1 MKSTIQWG
9 VAGVIVVAAAG
20 AVFATTDEESAV
32 QDSMEGHDH
41 AAMMA
46 GMEQARPVALDDA
59 DARRI
64 GVTFTTVET
73 RPLERSVE
81 AVGTA
86 TYDET
91 GLRAVTP
98 KVAGWVER
106 LRVDFTGAPVRRGE
120 PLLDLYSPE
129 LVTAQEE
136 LALAARLRR
145 DASGERARTN
155 AEALVRSA
163 RRRLAYWDIP
173 EAEVRRIEDTG
184 EIRRSLT
191 LEAPASGIVVEKP
204 VVEGSRV
211 AAGDVLY
218 RIADLST
225 IWIEA
230 DVFER
235 DLALVEEGRQ
245 AAVRFEALPGETFSA
260 RVAYVHPTVSLEART
275 GRVRLELPNPRGELR
290 PGMYARVAFDLPPTE
305 ALPLIP
311 RSALLETGERS
322 LVFVL
327 GDDGTLEPRA
337 VVAGRAAG
345 REVQILQGLTPG
357 ERVVSSAA
365 FLIDAESNLGSLGG
379 SPDGTQGMDGTD
391 HSQTDHS
398 QHPATPPDTAGGGP
412 GAHGGHGATGSGT
425 SGKGSTGNG
434 GGS

>member
-9 VAGVIVVAAAG
+9 ISGLIVVVAAG
-20 AVFATTDEESAV
+20 AVLGATGGESAV
-32 QDSMEGHDH
+32 QESMEGHDH

-46 GMEQARPVALDDA
+46 GMDEAQPVALNEA
-59 DARRI
+59 EARRI
-64 GVTFTTVET
+64 GVTFTTVEA
-73 RPLERSVE
+73 RPLQRTVE

-98 KVAGWVER
+98 KVSGWVER

-120 PLLDLYSPE
+120 PLLELYSPE

-145 DASGERARTN
+145 EASGERAVAN
-155 AEALVRSA
+155 AEALVSSA

-173 EAEVRRIEDTG
+173 ESEVRRIEETG

-191 LEAPASGIVVEKP
+191 LEAPASGVVVEKP

-230 DVFER
+230 DVYER
-235 DLALVEEGRQ
+235 DLALVAEGQ
-245 AAVRFEALPGETFSA
+245 DATVRFDALPGETFTA

-275 GRVRLELPNPRGELR
+275 GRVRLELRNAGGQLR
-290 PGMYARVAFDLPPTE
+290 PGMYARVDLELHATE

-322 LVFVL
+322 LVFVR
-327 GDDGTLEPRA
+327 GDDGTLMPRD
-337 VVAGRAAG
+337 VVVGRAAG
-345 REVQILQGLTPG
+345 REVQILEGLAPG

-379 SPDGTQGMDGTD
+379 SMDGMQGM
-391 HSQTDHS
+391 DHS
-398 QHPATPPDTAGGGP
+398 QHDMGGGAAEEMDHSQMDHSQHQMTSSDTAGD
-412 GAHGGHGATGSGT
+412 HSGHEGH
-425 SGKGSTGNG
+425 
-434 GGS
+434 

>member
-1 MKSTIQWG
+1 MKSTTQWG
-9 VAGVIVVAAAG
+9 ISGLIVVVAAGTVVA
-20 AVFATTDEESAV
+20 ATGGEPAAQESV
-32 QDSMEGHDH
+32 EGHDH

-46 GMEQARPVALDDA
+46 GMDEAQPVVLDEA
-59 DARRI
+59 DAQRI
-64 GVTFTTVET
+64 GVTFTTVES
-73 RPLERSVE
+73 RPLQRTVE

-98 KVAGWVER
+98 KVSGWVER

-120 PLLDLYSPE
+120 PLLELYSPE

-145 DASGERARTN
+145 EAKGERAQAN
-155 AEALVRSA
+155 AEALVSSA

-173 EAEVRRIEDTG
+173 GDEVRRIEETG

-191 LEAPASGIVVEKP
+191 LEAPSAGVVVEKP

-230 DVFER
+230 DVYER
-235 DLALVEEGRQ
+235 DLTLVAEGQ
-245 AAVRFEALPGETFSA
+245 EATVRFDALPGETFTA
-260 RVAYVHPTVSLEART
+260 RVAYVHPTVSLESRT
-275 GRVRLELPNPRGELR
+275 GRVRLELRNPGGELR
-290 PGMYARVAFDLPPTE
+290 PGMYARVDLELPATDPR
-305 ALPLIP
+305 PLIP

-322 LVFVL
+322 LVFVRR
-327 GDDGTLEPRA
+327 DDGTLMPRD
-337 VVAGRAAG
+337 VVVGRAAG
-345 REVQILQGLTPG
+345 REVQILRGLTPG

-365 FLIDAESNLGSLGG
+365 FLIDAESNLGSLRG
-379 SPDGTQGMDGTD
+379 SMDGMQGTDEMD
-391 HSQTDHS
+391 HSPMDHS
-398 QHPATPPDTAGGGP
+398 QHQTTPPDTG
-412 GAHGGHGATGSGT
+412 GGHGDHAGHEGH
-425 SGKGSTGNG
+425 
-434 GGS
+434 